1 MAAEPLV
8 RLDSYTD
15 AVVMRLLPQ
24 NAELGWT
31 PYAWLL
37 YTVPMLLALFRAP
50 LEPWSLAAYLI
61 AYGAFLVLYFTGYW
75 VQGVRLVLV
84 IAGITLIG
92 VLFAFTPFRFYG
104 ATFFIY
110 AAAMIAFIDRDR
122 PRLWHLAIYLAF
134 VGAFGLITRQEAWFF
149 LPGVFIA
156 GVIGALNMHWAEVWR
171 SNARIRLAQGEI
183 ERLAKIAERERIA
196 RDLHDVLGHTLS
208 VIALKSELA
217 SKLIERDPA
226 RAAQEIR
233 EVNEVA
239 RDALAQVRSAV
250 TGYRASG
257 LSAEFEA
264 MRKAFN
270 TAGVILNLEAEPVR
284 LPPAH
289 ENTLALVLREATT
302 NVLRHAHARS
312 CRVRLV
318 HRDNVALLEIVDDG
332 RGGDAREGNG
342 LLGMRERIAALGGS
356 LVRDGRSGMRLEI
369 TLPLS
374 PEPAT
379 AGA

>member
-1 MAAEPLV
+1 
-8 RLDSYTD
+8 
-15 AVVMRLLPQ
+15 MRLLPR

-37 YTVPMLLALFRAP
+37 YTVPMLLALFRAS
-50 LEPWSLAAYLI
+50 LDGWSLAGYLLAYV
-61 AYGAFLVLYFTGYW
+61 AFLVLYFTGYW
-75 VQGVRLVLV
+75 VQGRRLVGV
-84 IAGITLIG
+84 IAGMTLIG

-122 PRLWHLAIYLAF
+122 PRLLHLALYLAI
-134 VGAFGLITRQEAWFF
+134 VGAFGLITRQEGWFF
-149 LPGVFIA
+149 LPAVFIA
-156 GVIGALNMHWAEVWR
+156 GVIGALNLHWAEVWR
-171 SNARIRLAQGEI
+171 SNARIRLAQSEI

-217 SKLIERDPA
+217 SKLMERDPA

-239 RDALAQVRSAV
+239 RDALSQVRSAV

-257 LSAEFEA
+257 LFAEFEA
-264 MRKAFN
+264 MRKAFD
-270 TAGVILNLEAEPVR
+270 TAGVKLNLQAEPLK

-289 ENTLALVLREATT
+289 ENALALVLREAST

-318 HRDNVALLEIVDDG
+318 HQNHVALLEIEDDG
-332 RGGDAREGNG
+332 LGGDAREGNG
-342 LLGMRERIAALGGS
+342 LLGMRERLAALGGS

-374 PEPAT
+374 PEA
-379 AGA
+379 A

>member
-1 MAAEPLV
+1 MKSSTSWQVSAWSCTNPVSRA
-8 RLDSYTD
+8 DSTS
-15 AVVMRLLPQ
+15 L
-24 NAELGWT
+24 
-31 PYAWLL
+31 
-37 YTVPMLLALFRAP
+37 
-50 LEPWSLAAYLI
+50 WS
-61 AYGAFLVLYFTGYW
+61 G
-75 VQGVRLVLV
+75 
-84 IAGITLIG
+84 
-92 VLFAFTPFRFYG
+92 PS
-104 ATFFIY
+104 
-110 AAAMIAFIDRDR
+110 
-122 PRLWHLAIYLAF
+122 
-134 VGAFGLITRQEAWFF
+134 
-149 LPGVFIA
+149 
-156 GVIGALNMHWAEVWR
+156 VIGALNLHWAEVWR

-217 SKLIERDPA
+217 SKLMERDPA

-239 RDALAQVRSAV
+239 RDALSQVRSAV

-257 LSAEFEA
+257 LFAEFEA
-264 MRKAFN
+264 MRKAFH
-270 TAGVILNLEAEPVR
+270 TAGVKLNLEAEPLK

-289 ENTLALVLREATT
+289 ENTLALVLREAST

-318 HRDNVALLEIVDDG
+318 HQDNVALLEIVADG
-332 RGGDAREGNG
+332 LGGDAREGNG
-342 LLGMRERIAALGGS
+342 LLGMRERLAALGGS

-374 PEPAT
+374 PEA
-379 AGA
+379 A